1 MTVIT
6 PSGELALVFGN
17 IAYPVAYIQCE
28 ELSDTT
34 FRIHFITKQK
44 I

>member
-6 PSGELALVFGN
+6 SSGELAMVFGN
-17 IAYPVAYIQCE
+17 IAYPVSHLEYE
-28 ELSDTT
+28 LLSDTT
-34 FRIHFITKQK
+34 FRIQFITQQK